1 MDRVKGKGKDTKRLI
16 NSLKSQYN
24 EDLEMYKDLLK
35 RSDKKRQDLIHE
47 IKNVLKVIDKEKDAN
62 AYNKA

>member
-1 MDRVKGKGKDTKRLI
+1 MDRVKGKDKDTKRLI

>member
-1 MDRVKGKGKDTKRLI
+1 MDKAKGKGKDTKRLI

-35 RSDKKRQDLIHE
+35 RSDKKR
-47 IKNVLKVIDKEKDAN
+47 
-62 AYNKA
+62 